1 MPAHSASEVGRR
13 IAYYRRISR
22 LTQKQLA
29 EAAGLGAGTLQKI
42 ERGARGASD
51 AVLEA
56 IADAL
61 GVNVERLHRDRDR
74 AAGRIQEAMPHLRGL
89 LAAYDDPDDGPVR
102 ELCVLRDAVAEAV
115 QQRLA
120 AQYVRIMRSGPDL
133 LAELLRALAVVPARD
148 RAEVAQLLVGASRA
162 VDAAAYKYGA
172 MDMSARLVDLMR
184 WVAPQTHDPVTA
196 STVAYVRTEVYFASR
211 AHAAGLR
218 SLERAIDASP
228 SPGDAR
234 AAAARGAL
242 HMRAAVIAGRAGDS
256 DAATQHMDQAFK
268 LAARVPESVY
278 DGTAFGPDSVRIH
291 EVSLSVA
298 LGGVHLKRALDI
310 GREWAP
316 SRELTAERRSSFY
329 IELARAQLWAG
340 RPDSA
345 FRSLEEARQI
355 APQHTREHRWVRE
368 DIGTLRRLRRTNAES
383 LSKYAEWCAAV

>member
-1 MPAHSASEVGRR
+1 
-13 IAYYRRISR
+13 
-22 LTQKQLA
+22 
-29 EAAGLGAGTLQKI
+29 
-42 ERGARGASD
+42 
-51 AVLEA
+51 
-56 IADAL
+56 
-61 GVNVERLHRDRDR
+61 
-74 AAGRIQEAMPHLRGL
+74 
-89 LAAYDDPDDGPVR
+89 
-102 ELCVLRDAVAEAV
+102 
-115 QQRLA
+115 
-120 AQYVRIMRSGPDL
+120 
-133 LAELLRALAVVPARD
+133 
-148 RAEVAQLLVGASRA
+148 
-162 VDAAAYKYGA
+162 
-172 MDMSARLVDLMR
+172 
-184 WVAPQTHDPVTA
+184 
-196 STVAYVRTEVYFASR
+196 
-211 AHAAGLR
+211 
-218 SLERAIDASP
+218 
-228 SPGDAR
+228 
-234 AAAARGAL
+234 
-242 HMRAAVIAGRAGDS
+242 MRAAVIAGRAGDS